1 MSTDTSKRYY
11 ISAAPQCPIPDASIP
26 LDAMQVMDFVYV
38 QFYNNGPCNL
48 GQAGFM
54 DSFSAWS
61 KQLAAGPNGGPKL
74 FVGTAACEI
83 CAGQGSYLPPAA
95 MQQAVHGAVLAN
107 IKNMGGV
114 MLWDGAEGVLNTAG
128 GKNYLQDVKS
138 ALNA

>member
-1 MSTDTSKRYY
+1 MSSDTSKRYY

-54 DSFSAWS
+54 DSFNAWS

-74 FVGTAACEI
+74 FVGTAACEN
-83 CAGQGSYLPPAA
+83 CAGYGSYLPPAA
-95 MQQAVHGAVLAN
+95 MAPAVHKAVAAN
-107 IKNMGGV
+107 LKNMGGV

-138 ALNA
+138 ALNS